1 MRTSQLSR
9 GQRRSR
15 VADVRSI
22 VLVAALSAPMFPRG
36 VHRRERTARPVVDAG
51 ALVFRRGRVA
61 RPMRRLRQC
70 RHGSPSAPVRWLRC
84 LTVACCRK
92 PTLESGRPRP
102 SFLSDGGIESVGRPF
117 PGVDHVGRRGG
128 RRLDAS
134 TRGIRRSLRYR
145 MRRRVGVGRAPG
157 WVNQSSWQKVP
168 GSRRGR
174 CRAGARYC

>member
-1 MRTSQLSR
+1 VRFVLSR
-9 GQRRSR
+9 HGSEHCWLMLSLLCARKVFGGRAAPKPSGSRRS
-15 VADVRSI
+15 V

-145 MRRRVGVGRAPG
+145 MRRRVVWGGPRDG
-157 WVNQSSWQKVP
+157 
-168 GSRRGR
+168 
-174 CRAGARYC
+174 